1 MLGLLLD
8 LMLTLLP
15 SQDEGAIAITR
26 AGGAGLTVARGEAP
40 FDQPITAYVIS
51 SKQRYDQERVD
62 LLGSLGASSVRI
74 APVFAE
80 EGCDGS
86 KDPMKKSVKGILL
99 AHKAAWNLIA
109 ASGKRGLVLES
120 DWGIGNQEVPQLRK
134 SLIQAFKRSDAYTSV
149 GWCRPGGT
157 ADAWKFGCTTGYF
170 INPGVARQLNAS
182 SACIAVDALFGGLC
196 KGRSGIQGKT
206 GVKVHGNCCW
216 WPGAAYPGYEQQ
228 MRGLFQQDRDLY
240 ASTHA
245 AGPDDHAG
253 STGFS
258 AIGGKLEMESDSID
272 GATMNTSQL
281 TFLRNLHWGKLKEPA
296 LCV

>member
-1 MLGLLLD
+1 MQALFLVAEFMLALV
-8 LMLTLLP
+8 P
-15 SQDEGAIAITR
+15 SQKSETALSR
-26 AGGAGLTVARGEAP
+26 PGGVMSDKQP
-40 FDQPITAYVIS
+40 FDLPITAYVIS
-51 SKQRYDQERVD
+51 SKQRYDHERAD
-62 LLGSLGASSVRI
+62 LLSSLGARSVRI
-74 APVFAE
+74 APVFAQ

-109 ASGKRGLVLES
+109 ASGKRALVLES

-157 ADAWKFGCTTGYF
+157 TDAWKFGCTTGYF
-170 INPGVARQLNAS
+170 INPGIARQLNAS

-196 KGRSGIQGKT
+196 KGRAGIQSKT
-206 GVKVHGNCCW
+206 GVNVRGKCCW
-216 WPGAAYPGYEQQ
+216 WPGAAFPGYEQQ

-245 AGPDDHAG
+245 ATPDNNGNSA
-253 STGFS
+253 GFS
-258 AIGGKLEMESDSID
+258 GIGGKSVQLETESESMD
-272 GATMNTSQL
+272 GATLNTSQL
-281 TFLRNLHWGKLKEPA
+281 TFLRNLHWGKLKDPA

>member
-1 MLGLLLD
+1 MQALFLVAEFMLALV
-8 LMLTLLP
+8 P
-15 SQDEGAIAITR
+15 SQKSETALSR
-26 AGGAGLTVARGEAP
+26 PGGVMSDKQP
-40 FDQPITAYVIS
+40 FDLPITAYVIS
-51 SKQRYDQERVD
+51 SKQRYDHERAD
-62 LLGSLGASSVRI
+62 LLSSLGARSVRI
-74 APVFAE
+74 APVFAQ

-109 ASGKRGLVLES
+109 ASGKRALVLES